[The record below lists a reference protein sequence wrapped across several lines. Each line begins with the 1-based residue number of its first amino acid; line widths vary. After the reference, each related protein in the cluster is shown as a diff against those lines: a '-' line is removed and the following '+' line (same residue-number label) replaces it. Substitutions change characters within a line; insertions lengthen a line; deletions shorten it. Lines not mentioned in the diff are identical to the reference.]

1 MSGVHELP
9 LEQLETQLGSSAA
22 GLTEKEASRRLEE
35 FGANELL
42 VRQDTSEVVKFVRQF
57 KNFFAV
63 LLMVGATL
71 AIAAEQL
78 DSGQGNLY
86 IAIAL
91 LGVVVLN
98 AAFTYIQEHR
108 SERIMDSFRRL
119 LPSEVTVLRDGQS
132 RRALSEDLVPGDV
145 ILLHEGDRVPADG
158 RLIDARKLAVDFASL
173 TGESEPQILDPGAR
187 HENILDSR
195 NMVFSGTLVHGGEG
209 RALVC
214 ETGMSTQIGSIV
226 ALTKATEA
234 TETPV
239 HRELE
244 YFIKVISAI
253 AIFLGVL
260 FFLVSVMTGNGT
272 VTSLIFAIGIIVANV
287 PEGLLP
293 TVTLALA
300 MASKRMAARTPSS
313 RTWRASRRW
322 AARR

>member
-63 LLMVGATL
+63 LLMVGAAL

-253 AIFLGVL
+253 
-260 FFLVSVMTGNGT
+260 SD
-272 VTSLIFAIGIIVANV
+272 
-287 PEGLLP
+287 P
-293 TVTLALA
+293 
-300 MASKRMAARTPSS
+300 
-313 RTWRASRRW
+313 SRR
-322 AARR
+322 AVLSRQRDDRQRNGHELDFRDRHHRRQRARRTAPDGDARSRHGE